1 MSVSE
6 PAPTGRPALKFSV
19 VYRDHVAEITAFFAR
34 RSAETQVV
42 ADLVSQTFVEAIGSA
57 HTYSG
62 RGTPRAWLFSIARVV
77 YAQHCA
83 ERASGRELI
92 DRLGRGSTWEEDEIE
107 GLAERIDAQ
116 RRGRELL
123 ERAARLPEG
132 ERAAL
137 ELVDLTGLT
146 PTEAARALGITAGA
160 VRVRLFRA
168 RTRLRKDDN

>member
-1 MSVSE
+1 VTLTTSMPRE
-6 PAPTGRPALKFSV
+6 P
-19 VYRDHVAEITAFFAR
+19 FFGR

-42 ADLVSQTFVEAIGSA
+42 ADLVSQTFVEALGSA

-77 YAQHCA
+77 YARHCA

-92 DRLGRGSTWEEDEIE
+92 DRLGRGSTWEEDEID
-107 GLAERIDAQ
+107 GLVERIDAQ

-123 ERAARLPEG
+123 ERAERLPEG

-137 ELVDLTGLT
+137 ELVDLAGLT

-160 VRVRLFRA
+160 VRVRLFRV
-168 RTRLRKDDN
+168 RTRLRKDND